1 MLILAHS
8 SDNTA
13 MTLPLGVTGVI
24 IPVPAAEPLLD
35 RPGVPPRVVE
45 SHVTVLFPWVPMDR
59 LTDEDELALA
69 AIFADALP
77 IDVRLAEFRR
87 FPTVLYLRPEPEE
100 PFRALTR
107 RVAARWPD
115 HPPYGGE
122 FGDDIQP
129 HLTVTMDVSDEV
141 QNFVENELSVELPL
155 RDRLTEAWLVHS
167 DGERWLRRAT
177 FPFGTAL
184 RPASD

>member
-1 MLILAHS
+1 VLILAHS

-13 MTLPLGVTGVI
+13 MALPLGVTGVI
-24 IPVPAAEPLLD
+24 IPVLAAEPLLD

-45 SHVTVLFPWVPMDR
+45 AHVTVLFPWLPMDQM
-59 LTDEDELALA
+59 TDEDEQALA
-69 AIFADALP
+69 AIFADTPP

-100 PFRALTR
+100 PFRELTR
-107 RVAARWPD
+107 RVATRWPD

-122 FGDDIQP
+122 FGDDVKP
-129 HLTVTMDVSDEV
+129 HLTVTMDVSDEIEK
-141 QNFVENELSVELPL
+141 FVENELFAKLPVC
-155 RDRLTEAWLVHS
+155 DRLTEAWLVCS

-177 FPFGTAL
+177 FPLGAQ
-184 RPASD
+184 PPKS